1 MDAGAGDAEERAVLA
16 VGRRNGGHCRAQ
28 QHDECGHRRLRSAA
42 PAPPARPPRPPLAH
56 RLAAAAAVD
65 GVMSLGVTVAGS
77 DTPASQY
84 ETMFLRSLVKNLVV
98 YGTRRPPRCLF
109 RGCVSVAHAP
119 PPAPPPRRSRPR
131 PAAIRRYGYTNYRR
145 LTSDDSEEHV
155 YQVPGGDESAVRF
168 DPDEL
173 AWIADHRSDS
183 SDPKLAEITADEAP
197 FSTIV
202 LMPPLETRPDG
213 YGSRAFRDAE
223 RIEAMLENHS
233 RRDAHNSMPGVFT
246 FVDNDAFQVRF
257 PLLLPPGG
265 STASPWCGNPAHPG
279 ARRAAAQGGR
289 AG

>member
-1 MDAGAGDAEERAVLA
+1 
-16 VGRRNGGHCRAQ
+16 
-28 QHDECGHRRLRSAA
+28 
-42 PAPPARPPRPPLAH
+42 
-56 RLAAAAAVD
+56 
-65 GVMSLGVTVAGS
+65 MSLGVTVAGS

-84 ETMFLRSLVKNLVV
+84 ETMFLRSLIKNLVV
-98 YGTRRPPRCLF
+98 YGTRRPPRAPP
-109 RGCVSVAHAP
+109 RGRVSVAHAP
-119 PPAPPPRRSRPR
+119 LFPPRRSRR
-131 PAAIRRYGYTNYRR
+131 LRRLRRLDSRYGYTNYRR

-213 YGSRAFRDAE
+213 YGARAYRDAE

-246 FVDNDAFQVRF
+246 FVDNDAFQVRCT
-257 PLLLPPGG
+257 PP
-265 STASPWCGNPAHPG
+265 PA
-279 ARRAAAQGGR
+279 ARRVHRVAVVW
-289 AG
+289 

>member
-1 MDAGAGDAEERAVLA
+1 M
-16 VGRRNGGHCRAQ
+16 
-28 QHDECGHRRLRSAA
+28 
-42 PAPPARPPRPPLAH
+42 
-56 RLAAAAAVD
+56 
-65 GVMSLGVTVAGS
+65 
-77 DTPASQY
+77 
-84 ETMFLRSLVKNLVV
+84 
-98 YGTRRPPRCLF
+98 
-109 RGCVSVAHAP
+109 AHAP
-119 PPAPPPRRSRPR
+119 PPQLPPDFRLPALCPALRPR
-131 PAAIRRYGYTNYRR
+131 PRRVDTRYGYTNYRR

-213 YGSRAFRDAE
+213 YGARAFRDAE

-246 FVDNDAFQVRF
+246 FVDNDAFQVRC

-265 STASPWCGNPAHPG
+265 PQRRRGVVTRPAPVPDARPRRG
-279 ARRAAAQGGR
+279 AGLAELGPRH
-289 AG
+289 